1 MIMHPSIRRLA
12 LTAASLL
19 LGVVAMAY
27 VSSPDSQGYIRDWV
41 MLAPIPLPEGGA
53 TGDLLLAEQVKG
65 EAALKPKE
73 GDKVKVGG
81 RDLAWKNVTS
91 PTNFF
96 DFNVVLKSLNDRAAG
111 FMVTYIE
118 CEQDIPEVAISV
130 GSNDQARIYFN
141 GTDIYAFTE
150 ARPLVLDSEKGKIT
164 LKKGVNTIVFKVLN
178 EQNSWQGALRLTDR
192 NGQPLK
198 NIKVKQA
205 P

>member
-1 MIMHPSIRRLA
+1 MIMHPLTRRLA
-12 LTAASLL
+12 QAAVSLL
-19 LGVVAMAY
+19 LGMAAMAD

-73 GDKVKVGG
+73 GDTVKVGG
-81 RDLAWKNVTS
+81 RELVWKNVTS

-96 DFNVVLKSLNDRAAG
+96 DFNAVLKSLNDRAAG

-118 CEQDIPEVAISV
+118 CDGDIPDVALSV
-130 GSNDQARIYFN
+130 GSNDGARIYFN

-150 ARPLVLDSEKGKIT
+150 ARQLVLDSDKGRIT
-164 LKKGVNTIVFKVLN
+164 LKKGVNTIVFKVIN
-178 EQNSWQGALRLTDR
+178 EQNSWQGAMRLTDR

>member
-12 LTAASLL
+12 LTAVSLL
-19 LGVVAMAY
+19 LGVVAMAD

-81 RDLAWKNVTS
+81 RELAWKNVTS

-111 FMVTYIE
+111 FMVTYID